1 MTARDGQSD
10 EPRVEV
16 EARRDWLE
24 HELGDEWVP
33 QGDGT
38 YRFVG
43 ATRDAPIARDDSDS
57 SGEHGGRA
65 DASDEP
71 MSREPWHPRL
81 PWRRH

>member
-1 MTARDGQSD
+1 MTMTPRDDRSR
-10 EPRVEV
+10 ESRA
-16 EARRDWLE
+16 EARSDWLE
-24 HELGDEWVP
+24 QELGDDWVA

-43 ATRDAPIARDDSDS
+43 PSRDAPIARDDSHA
-57 SGEHGGRA
+57 SGDEGAGE

-71 MSREPWHPRL
+71 RHPRL

>member
-1 MTARDGQSD
+1 VITMTTRDDRSRESRADARSS
-10 EPRVEV
+10 
-16 EARRDWLE
+16 WLE
-24 HELGDEWVP
+24 HELGDEWVA

-43 ATRDAPIARDDSDS
+43 AARDAPIARDDSHAGD
-57 SGEHGGRA
+57 GRTQE

-71 MSREPWHPRL
+71 RHSRL

>member
-1 MTARDGQSD
+1 MTAHDD
-10 EPRVEV
+10 ESGPQA

-24 HELGDEWVP
+24 QELGDEWVA

-43 ATRDAPIARDDSDS
+43 ATSDAPIARDDS
-57 SGEHGGRA
+57 H
-65 DASDEP
+65 ASDEEAGQRDARHEP
-71 MSREPWHPRL
+71 MSREPRHPRL

>member
-1 MTARDGQSD
+1 MMTMTARDDRSR
-10 EPRVEV
+10 ESRAV
-16 EARRDWLE
+16 ARTYWLE
-24 HELGDEWVP
+24 HELGDDWVA

-43 ATRDAPIARDDSDS
+43 ATRDAPIARDDSHA
-57 SGEHGGRA
+57 SGDERTRE

-71 MSREPWHPRL
+71 RRPRL

>member
-1 MTARDGQSD
+1 MGRDDQSD
-10 EPRVEV
+10 HPRV

-24 HELGDEWVP
+24 HELGDDWVA

-43 ATRDAPIARDDSDS
+43 ASRDAPIARDDSHASVD
-57 SGEHGGRA
+57 ERA
-65 DASDEP
+65 RNDARDEP
-71 MSREPWHPRL
+71 VSREPRHSRL

>member
-1 MTARDGQSD
+1 MTRRDDRSG
-10 EPRVEV
+10 EPQA

-24 HELGDEWVP
+24 RELGDGWIA

-43 ATRDAPIARDDSDS
+43 SSRDAPITRDDAHPND
-57 SGEHGGRA
+57 
-65 DASDEP
+65 DEVARP
-71 MSREPWHPRL
+71 DVSNEPISREPRRPRL